1 VGSQAV
7 LHAER
12 ALLAVEDERALA
24 RRDELEVAIDLWE
37 AMGGAG
43 AESRAVASR
52 LR

>member
-1 VGSQAV
+1 M

-24 RRDELEVAIDLWE
+24 RRDELEVAIDLWK
-37 AMGGAG
+37 AMGG